1 MWHSQAAVLFAALV
15 KFFWGLA
22 LCAFFCSKSR
32 SFGSFFLSFCLS
44 HCLQTLQLQRDLSS
58 LCRWGRPIAS
68 VGFPEVHVRGLLGP
82 RFLAFSPPSRLPLF
96 LGPCPLRASRGNPG
110 AASAIPRAS
119 RRPTRVLSLSHL
131 VLRSFHRDR
140 LFHLRHFQEHLVRC
154 FHSFLCPCLSSPRRS
169 RVLAPTEDAFG
180 IGLVGLSVFSR
191 LLHQTRVAAPS
202 LSSLS
207 LSSLSLRSL
216 SPLSFSLSL
225 FLCPSFPLSPSLSL
239 SFPLFPSLPLSLSPP
254 LCLSLTLSLT
264 HIQRRKTSK
273 SSRTEPLL
281 RAQTT
286 GVVSWDTLPGE

>member
-191 LLHQTRVAAPS
+191 LLHQARVAAPS
-202 LSSLS
+202 LSLS
-207 LSSLSLRSL
+207 
-216 SPLSFSLSL
+216 
-225 FLCPSFPLSPSLSL
+225 
-239 SFPLFPSLPLSLSPP
+239 PSLPLSLSPT
-254 LCLSLTLSLT
+254 LSLSLSLFPSVSLFHPLPLSPSLSLT
-264 HIQRRKTSK
+264 HSLTHSHSTKETSK
-273 SSRTEPLL
+273 SSRTEPPAT
-281 RAQTT
+281 RANDGCGQL
-286 GVVSWDTLPGE
+286 GHASR